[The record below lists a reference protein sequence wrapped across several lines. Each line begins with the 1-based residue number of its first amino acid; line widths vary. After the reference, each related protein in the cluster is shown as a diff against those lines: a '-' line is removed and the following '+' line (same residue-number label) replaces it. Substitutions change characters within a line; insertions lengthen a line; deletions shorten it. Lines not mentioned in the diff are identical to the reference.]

1 MPLWGGGT
9 AWFCSFLSKPLALHS
24 LSASQPLSISVSQYL
39 SLTQPYSALL
49 SPTQPY
55 SALLSPTQCYSVMY

>member
-9 AWFCSFLSKPLALHS
+9 ALFCSFLPKQIALHS
-24 LSASQPLSISVSQYL
+24 LSASQPHCLTA
-39 SLTQPYSALL
+39 SLPH

-55 SALLSPTQCYSVMY
+55 PVLLSSTP